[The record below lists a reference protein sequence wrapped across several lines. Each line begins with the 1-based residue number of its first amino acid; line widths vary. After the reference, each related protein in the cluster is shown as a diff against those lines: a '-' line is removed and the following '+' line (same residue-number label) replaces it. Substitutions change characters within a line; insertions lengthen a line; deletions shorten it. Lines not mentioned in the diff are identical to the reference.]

1 MRKKY
6 NVGGQAVIEGVM
18 MRGSKAI
25 ATAVR
30 TPNGT
35 IEIDIKNGEAISK
48 RYKLLS
54 VPIIRGFVSLIESL
68 VLGIKTLNY
77 SASFFEEE
85 EEEESKFELWLK
97 NKLGNRAND
106 FIIGVSLIISLLF
119 SIGLFFVLPTFIANF
134 FKKSGISIVALNII
148 EGLIR
153 VSIFLLYMYLVG
165 KIEDIGRLY
174 QYHGAE
180 HKTIF
185 CYENEKELTIEN
197 VKDFGRLHPRCGTN
211 FMFLVMIISILLFS
225 ITGWN
230 SIGQRI
236 LYRILLLPLVSGITY
251 EIIKWLG
258 KSENFLSRLVAYPGL
273 KLQMLTTRE
282 PDESQIEVAIA
293 ALRASEGLEESCK
306 TVREL
311 LDYGNKVLRGVGID
325 SCILDCQ
332 LLLGKVLDKDKLFLI
347 THSDEKISKVK
358 EEEFYKLI
366 DLRKARM
373 PIKYI
378 LGHSEFMGLDFFV
391 KQGVLIPRPD
401 TEILVERG
409 IDIVKENNLSKV
421 CDLCCGT
428 GAIGI
433 ALVNYC
439 PNAEVH
445 CYDIS
450 QEAKFVTETNIHKF
464 ELNNRVKF
472 YLSDL
477 LTVAIEEGKKYDIIL
492 SNPPY
497 IREDIIPTLMEE
509 VKNYEPYIALSGG
522 ADGLGFYKKI
532 VEQSKF
538 VLNSNGVLAFEI
550 GHDQGEDVK
559 NIMRSKGFERLEI
572 VKDLAGNDRVVVGV
586 LKEP

>member
-1 MRKKY
+1 MNKKY

-30 TPNGT
+30 TPEGT
-35 IEIDIKNGEAISK
+35 IEIDIKNGDTFAK
-48 RYKLLS
+48 KHKFLGL
-54 VPIIRGFVSLIESL
+54 PIIRGFVSLIESL

-85 EEEESKFELWLK
+85 EEESKFELWLK
-97 NKLGNRAND
+97 NRLGNKAND
-106 FIIGVSLIISLLF
+106 FIIGFSLIISLLF
-119 SIGLFFVLPTFIANF
+119 SIGLFFVLPTLLANL
-134 FKKSGISIVALNII
+134 FKKVGLSVVALNMI

-153 VSIFLLYMYLVG
+153 VLIFLLYMYLVG

-258 KSENFLSRLVAYPGL
+258 KSDNFLSRLVAYPGL
-273 KLQMLTTRE
+273 RLQMLTTRE

-293 ALRASEGLEESCK
+293 ALRASEGIEEPSK
-306 TVREL
+306 TVEDL
-311 LDYGNKVLRGVGID
+311 LNYGNKALMEVGIE
-325 SCILDCQ
+325 SYILDCQ
-332 LLLGKVLDKDKLFLI
+332 LLLSKVMDKDKLFLI
-347 THSDEKISKVK
+347 THRNERVSKHQ

-366 DLRKARM
+366 NLRKDRM

-378 LGHSEFMGLDFFV
+378 LEHCEFMGLDFFV
-391 KQGVLIPRPD
+391 KRGVLIPRPD
-401 TEILVERG
+401 TEILVEKG
-409 IDIVKENNLSKV
+409 IDIAKENNLSKV

-433 ALVNYC
+433 ALANYC
-439 PNAEVH
+439 PSIEVH

-450 QEAKFVTETNIHKF
+450 EEAEFVTETNIDTFK
-464 ELNNRVKF
+464 LNHRVKF

-477 LTVAIEEGKKYDIIL
+477 LTVAIEEEKKYDMIL

-497 IREDIIPTLMEE
+497 IREDIIPTLMED

-522 ADGLGFYKKI
+522 KDGLDFYKKI
-532 VEQSKF
+532 VEQSKS
-538 VLNSNGVLAFEI
+538 VLEVNGVLAFEI
-550 GHDQGEDVK
+550 GHDQGEEVK
-559 NIMRSKGFERLEI
+559 NIMSSEGFHHIEI
-572 VKDLAGNDRVVVGV
+572 VKDLAGNDRVVVGI